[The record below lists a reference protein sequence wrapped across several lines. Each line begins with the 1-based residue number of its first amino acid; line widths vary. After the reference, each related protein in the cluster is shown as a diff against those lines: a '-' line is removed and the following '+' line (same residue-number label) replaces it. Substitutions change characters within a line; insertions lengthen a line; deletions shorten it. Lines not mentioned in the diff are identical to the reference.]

1 MTNQDNSDSTSRRA
15 NSAATPEDGQSL
27 FEKVLPDGVRRGV
40 ESLLREGRLKQ
51 LVSEMKLPKEIVSHM
66 ISQIDEAKQAA
77 VSAVSR
83 EVRLFLERT
92 SLADELVKLLTQ
104 VSFQIKTEVRFVRTE
119 ESKNKGQGKG
129 KERRRKGRWPLRPMI
144 SNEVATADS
153 QSESA
158 SDDEENGGEE

>member
-1 MTNQDNSDSTSRRA
+1 MTNQDNSDSTNRRA
-15 NSAATPEDGQSL
+15 NPAAAPEDGQSL

-40 ESLLREGRLKQ
+40 ESLLREGRLKH

-119 ESKNKGQGKG
+119 DSKSKGQA
-129 KERRRKGRWPLRPMI
+129 KERRRKGSWPVRPVV

-158 SDDEENGGEE
+158 SDDADD